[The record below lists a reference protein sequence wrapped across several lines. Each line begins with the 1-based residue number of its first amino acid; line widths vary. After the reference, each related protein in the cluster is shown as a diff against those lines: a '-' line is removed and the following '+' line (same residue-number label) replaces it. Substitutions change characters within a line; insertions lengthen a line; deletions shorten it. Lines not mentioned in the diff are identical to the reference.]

1 MKEILIPDYAGSID
15 ITGILIYTE
24 NNKMIPERERTAM
37 LPQLCGA
44 GIVNDMNIL
53 QCRFVYSVLR
63 QGADV

>member
-1 MKEILIPDYAGSID
+1 MKAILIPDYAESID
-15 ITGILIYTE
+15 ITGILTYNE

-37 LPQLCGA
+37 LPKLCGA
-44 GIVNDMNIL
+44 GIVNDMNIM